1 MKMTPK
7 TIVSIAG
14 ISIAA
19 VVAAAVLGGSIYT
32 IDQGDRGVILR
43 NGAVIGTAEPG
54 LGFKLPVIDSVK
66 EISVQ
71 TQASIFKDVLVY
83 SKDQQTAAL
92 LVSVNFRLSPDQ
104 VEKIY
109 SEFGGLD
116 GIVSRVL
123 NRQVPEEVKNVF
135 GRFVASVAIQE
146 RERLGAEIQAAII
159 KATAGFP
166 LIVESVQLENI
177 DFSDAYEN
185 SIEQRMIAEI
195 EVQKIQQNAEREKV
209 QAEILVIQAKAE
221 SDATKLRGDAEAHA
235 INARG
240 KALRDNPSL
249 VELVAAEK
257 WNGVLPTTMV
267 PGSAV
272 PFVNVK

>member
-166 LIVESVQLENI
+166 IIVESVQLENI